1 MPVNLLDAFVSLDLS
16 ETWHSES
23 RFDPEKMKQPSAD
36 EKHTNPE
43 NVLKRAFRKFR
54 LLLLIGDPGSGKTT
68 LMKYY
73 AISCL
78 KDEGYK
84 KFGFKEKVLPLYF
97 PLREL
102 EPKGAT
108 PDSLPENLARW
119 AKKRVLNIS
128 AD

>member
-1 MPVNLLDAFVSLDLS
+1 
-16 ETWHSES
+16 
-23 RFDPEKMKQPSAD
+23 
-36 EKHTNPE
+36 
-43 NVLKRAFRKFR
+43 
-54 LLLLIGDPGSGKTT
+54 
-68 LMKYY
+68 MKYY

-78 KDEGYK
+78 KDEGYE

-119 AKKRVLNIS
+119 AKKHVLNIS
-128 AD
+128 AEEFHNWLHERPTLVLLDGLDEISDLGQRKRVCEWIDNTCAGLTQSRFVVPSRGTGDARDDNGDTGRLR